1 MCLAII
7 LVILVGSLIIA
18 LIAMAASAAVIILLG
33 ILLVC
38 IIIAIYRYFQEKK
51 EREAIEELE
60 MHYRQM
66 KNEVEHS
73 DVTIEELT
81 KQLVDLEKQHHEAI
95 LSDEDYMQAKRK
107 LLK

>member
-1 MCLAII
+1 
-7 LVILVGSLIIA
+7 
-18 LIAMAASAAVIILLG
+18 
-33 ILLVC
+33 
-38 IIIAIYRYFQEKK
+38 
-51 EREAIEELE
+51 

-73 DVTIEELT
+73 DVTIEDLT
-81 KQLVDLEKQHHEAI
+81 KQLVDLEKQHHEAT